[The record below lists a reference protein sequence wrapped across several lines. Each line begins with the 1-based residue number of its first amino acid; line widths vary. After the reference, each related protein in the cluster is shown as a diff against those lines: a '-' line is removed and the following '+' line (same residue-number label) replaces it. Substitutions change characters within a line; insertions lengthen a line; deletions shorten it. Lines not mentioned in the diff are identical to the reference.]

1 MNALIAIFRVIEI
14 IFAFLSQK
22 RGEKNA
28 LRQSKLEADALALKK
43 LKKAMAAR
51 QKKNLSRQ
59 STNPTSR
66 DKPSTDSL
74 RKQKYQRD

>member
-51 QKKNLSRQ
+51 QKKTLVA
-59 STNPTSR
+59 P
-66 DKPSTDSL
+66 
-74 RKQKYQRD
+74 KQ